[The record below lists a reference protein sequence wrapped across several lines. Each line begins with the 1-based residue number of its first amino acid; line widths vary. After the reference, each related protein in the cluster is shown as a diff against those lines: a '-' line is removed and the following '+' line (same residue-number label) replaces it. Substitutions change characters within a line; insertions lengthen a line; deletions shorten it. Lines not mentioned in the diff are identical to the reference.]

1 MRRAAAGLSV
11 AAATLLHAQGT
22 APASATAITNVTVV
36 DVVRGA
42 TRPGMTVIITG
53 DRISAVGPVERT
65 RVPAGARV
73 VRGTGRY
80 LIPGLWDMHA
90 HVDDQGAWV
99 FPLYVANGV
108 TGLRDMGSHI
118 DRLAQWRSGRQR
130 GELIPRIVAAGPIV
144 TGIVDDP
151 DPRVVRVADSI
162 GGERAVDT
170 LAARGVDF
178 IKVHDWL
185 SPSAYAGLIV
195 AARRR
200 GLPVAGHVP
209 VAVHPLY
216 AARAGQR
223 SIEHQLSAWADY
235 IVYASTRESTFV
247 SRARALVGKPFNP
260 NRLIGG
266 WPVPELDSLTASFS
280 RAKADSL
287 ARGMART
294 RVWHTPTLHVF
305 STIYLLPPDS
315 AASLIS
321 PRLRYV
327 PRAFREP
334 LASMLAEA
342 AQLSRDTARLAA
354 RARMRDLHAD
364 MVRRLHRAGVPLL
377 AGTDAVPMYPLTVPG
392 FTLHDELLA
401 LARAGVPTAAV
412 LRAATIEPARYLGA
426 LDTLGTI
433 ERGKIAD
440 LVLLDGNPL
449 ADIRNTSRIN
459 AVILRGRLVDSE
471 SRRGML
477 ADVAR
482 LADTQRSVP

>member
-1 MRRAAAGLSV
+1 MTRRAAAGLAL
-11 AAATLLHAQGT
+11 AAAALPLHAQD
-22 APASATAITNVTVV
+22 SATATPIAITNVTVV
-36 DVVRGA
+36 DVRRGA
-42 TRPGMTVIITG
+42 TRPGMTVIVAG
-53 DRISAVGPVERT
+53 DRISALGPAART
-65 RVPAGARV
+65 RVPRDARV
-73 VRGTGRY
+73 VRGRGRF

-118 DRLAQWRSGRQR
+118 DRLTEWRAARAR
-130 GELIPRIVAAGPIV
+130 GDVIPQVIAAGPIV
-144 TGIVDDP
+144 TGVVDDP
-151 DPRVVRVADSI
+151 DPRVVKIADST

-170 LAARGVDF
+170 LVARNVDF

-185 SPSAYAGLIV
+185 TPSAYAGV
-195 AARRR
+195 VAAARRR
-200 GLPVAGHVP
+200 GLAVAGHVP
-209 VAVHPLY
+209 VAIHPLD

-235 IVYASTRESTFV
+235 LVYASTRESMFV
-247 SRARALVGKPFNP
+247 RRARALVGKPFDP
-260 NRLIGG
+260 SRLIGG
-266 WPVPELDSLTASFS
+266 WPTPELDSLTASFS
-280 RAKADSL
+280 PAKADSL
-287 ARGMART
+287 VRAMART

-315 AASLIS
+315 AASLRS

-327 PRAFREP
+327 PRSLREP
-334 LASMLAEA
+334 LPSMLADA
-342 AQLSRDTARLAA
+342 AQLSRDTRRLAA

-364 MVRRLHRAGVPLL
+364 MVRRLYRGGVPLL

-401 LARAGVPTAAV
+401 LVRAGVPPAAA
-412 LRAATIEPARYLGA
+412 LRAATFEPARYFGA
-426 LDTLGTI
+426 ADTLGTI

-449 ADIRNTSRIN
+449 ADIRNTSR
-459 AVILRGRLVDSE
+459 VHTVVLRGRLIDDA
-471 SRRGML
+471 RRRRIL
-477 ADVAR
+477 EDVAQR
-482 LADTQRSVP
+482 AATQ